1 MGFEES
7 FLLFL
12 PKTVSRDSNA
22 FDYSVAIPIEVR
34 IPHSLH
40 SWSNLC
46 FQIRREMKPAKIADF
61 GITEEFGYLPAHAPA
76 LALSAGNEEW
86 DQFGRDIP
94 KLLMGTNFRSR
105 VKALPEFNINKL
117 NGEAEIQRAMLILS
131 YIGQSYQWSE
141 NNPATVMPANLAI
154 PWHQV
159 GKLVGRP
166 PILSY
171 QSYASDNWR
180 RFDASGPIE
189 CGNIGL
195 LQCFLGGQDEEWF
208 ILIHIE
214 IEKKAGKAL
223 KAIEDAQNAVSEND
237 ADQLE
242 VALTNLRSALA
253 AMYEVLGRM
262 PERCDPYIY
271 FHRVRPYIFGWRNNP
286 SLPDGVIYE
295 GVDEYQGVGQ
305 KFRGETGAQ
314 SAIIPAMDAVL
325 GIDHERDELREY
337 LMEMRMYMPP
347 RHVAFIEAVEAGPSV
362 RNFVT
367 MAQRLSLTTV
377 FNDCVELVANFRAM
391 HLEYAGTY
399 IHAQAQATPGNPSA
413 VGTGGTPFM
422 TYLRKH
428 RDETKT
434 QTLP

>member
-1 MGFEES
+1 
-7 FLLFL
+7 
-12 PKTVSRDSNA
+12 
-22 FDYSVAIPIEVR
+22 
-34 IPHSLH
+34 
-40 SWSNLC
+40 
-46 FQIRREMKPAKIADF
+46 MKPAKIADF

-76 LALSAGNEEW
+76 QALSAGNEEW

-94 KLLMGTNFRSR
+94 KLLMGRNFRSR
-105 VKALPEFNINKL
+105 VKALPAFNISKL
-117 NGEAEIQRAMLILS
+117 NGEADIQRAMLILS

-171 QSYASDNWR
+171 QSYAADNWR
-180 RFDASGPIE
+180 RFDASAPIE

-214 IEKKAGKAL
+214 IERKAGKAL
-223 KAIEDAQNAVSEND
+223 KAIEDAQSAVSNSD

-242 VALTNLRSALA
+242 IALTNLRSALA

-295 GVDEYQGVGQ
+295 GVDDYKGVGQ

-367 MAQRLSLTTV
+367 TAKRISLTTV

-428 RDETKT
+428 RDETKK

>member
-1 MGFEES
+1 
-7 FLLFL
+7 
-12 PKTVSRDSNA
+12 
-22 FDYSVAIPIEVR
+22 
-34 IPHSLH
+34 
-40 SWSNLC
+40 
-46 FQIRREMKPAKIADF
+46 MKPAKIADY
-61 GITEEFGYLPAHAPA
+61 GITEEFGYLPSSDPA
-76 LALSAGNEEW
+76 LSLSPGNEEW
-86 DQFGRDIP
+86 DQFGKDLP
-94 KLLMGTNFRSR
+94 KLLMGTNFRQR
-105 VKALPEFNINKL
+105 VKNLPQFNIGKL
-117 NGEAEIQRAMLILS
+117 NGEAEIQRAMLVLS
-131 YIGQSYQWSE
+131 YIGQAYQWSE
-141 NNPATVMPANLAI
+141 NEAATVMPAVLAK
-154 PWHQV
+154 PWYEVGQV
-159 GKLVGRP
+159 VGRP

-180 RFDASGPIE
+180 RFDKSGAIE

-214 IEKKAGKAL
+214 IERKAGKAL
-223 KAIEDAQNAVSEND
+223 KAIEQAQEAVISGDAEKVEA
-237 ADQLE
+237 ALIKLRT
-242 VALTNLRSALA
+242 ALT

-286 SLPDGVIYE
+286 SLPDGVVYE
-295 GVDEYQGVGQ
+295 GVDQYKGVGQ

-314 SAIIPAMDAVL
+314 SAIIPAMDGVL
-325 GIDHERDELREY
+325 GIEHEKDELREY
-337 LMEMRMYMPP
+337 LMEMRTYMPP
-347 RHVAFIEAVEAGPSV
+347 AHVAFIQAVEAGPSV

-367 MAQRLSLTTV
+367 STKKNSLTEV

-422 TYLRKH
+422 VYLRKH
-428 RDETKT
+428 RDETKQ
-434 QTLP
+434 QTI

>member
-1 MGFEES
+1 
-7 FLLFL
+7 
-12 PKTVSRDSNA
+12 
-22 FDYSVAIPIEVR
+22 
-34 IPHSLH
+34 
-40 SWSNLC
+40 
-46 FQIRREMKPAKIADF
+46 MKPAKIADF
-61 GITEEFGYLPAHAPA
+61 GITEEFGYLPTYDPA
-76 LALSAGNEEW
+76 QSLSAGNEEW
-86 DQFGRDIP
+86 DQFGKDLP
-94 KLLMGTNFRSR
+94 KLLMGTSFRSR
-105 VKALPEFNINKL
+105 VKALPKFNIEKL
-117 NGEAEIQRAMLILS
+117 SGEAEVQRAMLILS
-131 YIGQSYQWSE
+131 YIGQAYQWSE
-141 NNPATVMPANLAI
+141 NTAAHVMPANLAL
-154 PWHQV
+154 PWYEV

-180 RFDASGPIE
+180 RFDKGGDIA

-223 KAIEDAQNAVSEND
+223 KAIEHAQHAVLEND
-237 ADQLE
+237 AE
-242 VALTNLRSALA
+242 KVEAALIKLRNALA

-295 GVDEYQGVGQ
+295 GVDEYKGVGQ
-305 KFRGETGAQ
+305 NFRGETGAQ
-314 SAIIPAMDAVL
+314 SAIIPAMDGIL
-325 GIDHERDELREY
+325 GIEHERDELREY
-337 LMEMRMYMPP
+337 LMEMRTYMPP
-347 RHVAFIEAVEAGPSV
+347 KHVAFIEAVEAGPSV
-362 RNFVT
+362 RNFAIST
-367 MAQRLSLTTV
+367 KRSSLTNV
-377 FNDCVELVANFRAM
+377 FNESVELVAKFRAM

-428 RDETKT
+428 RDETKV
-434 QTLP
+434 QTI

>member
-1 MGFEES
+1 M
-7 FLLFL
+7 
-12 PKTVSRDSNA
+12 SN
-22 FDYSVAIPIEVR
+22 
-34 IPHSLH
+34 
-40 SWSNLC
+40 
-46 FQIRREMKPAKIADF
+46 PAKIADY
-61 GITEEFGYLPAHAPA
+61 GITEEFGYLPSYDPA
-76 LALSAGNEEW
+76 QSLSAGNEEW
-86 DQFGRDIP
+86 DQFGKDLP
-94 KLLMGTNFRSR
+94 KLLMGTNFRKR
-105 VKALPEFNINKL
+105 VQALPKFNIDKL
-117 NGEAEIQRAMLILS
+117 NGEAEIQRAMLVLS
-131 YIGQSYQWSE
+131 YIGQAYQWSDNE
-141 NNPATVMPANLAI
+141 AATVMPQVLAK
-154 PWHQV
+154 PWYEV

-180 RFDASGPIE
+180 RFDKAGPIE

-208 ILIHIE
+208 ILIHID

-223 KAIEDAQNAVSEND
+223 KAIEEAQEAVVAQDAEKVEA
-237 ADQLE
+237 ALIKMRA
-242 VALTNLRSALA
+242 ALT

-286 SLPDGVIYE
+286 SLPDGVVYE
-295 GVDEYQGVGQ
+295 GVDEYKGVGQ

-314 SAIIPAMDAVL
+314 SAIIPAMDGVL
-325 GIDHERDELREY
+325 GIEHEKDELREY
-337 LMEMRMYMPP
+337 LMEMRTYMPP
-347 RHVAFIEAVEAGPSV
+347 KHVAFIQAVEAGPSV

-367 MAQRLSLTTV
+367 TIKRSSLTQV
-377 FNDCVELVANFRAM
+377 FNDCIELVANFRAM

-422 TYLRKH
+422 IYLRKH
-428 RDETKT
+428 RDETKK
-434 QTLP
+434 QTV

>member
-1 MGFEES
+1 
-7 FLLFL
+7 
-12 PKTVSRDSNA
+12 
-22 FDYSVAIPIEVR
+22 
-34 IPHSLH
+34 
-40 SWSNLC
+40 
-46 FQIRREMKPAKIADF
+46 MKPAKIADY
-61 GITEEFGYLPAHAPA
+61 GITEEYGYLPSYDPA
-76 LALSAGNEEW
+76 QSLSPGNEEW
-86 DQFGRDIP
+86 DQFGKDLP
-94 KLLMGTNFRSR
+94 KLLMGTNFRQR
-105 VKALPEFNINKL
+105 VKALPQFNINKL
-117 NGEAEIQRAMLILS
+117 NGEAEVQRAMLVLS
-131 YIGQSYQWSE
+131 YIGQAYQWSE
-141 NNPATVMPANLAI
+141 NEAATVMPAVLAK
-154 PWHQV
+154 PWYEV

-180 RFDASGPIE
+180 RFDKSGVIE

-223 KAIEDAQNAVSEND
+223 KAIEQAQEAVVLADAEKVEA
-237 ADQLE
+237 
-242 VALTNLRSALA
+242 ALVKLRSALA

-286 SLPDGVIYE
+286 SLPDGVVYE
-295 GVDEYQGVGQ
+295 GVDHYKGVGQ

-314 SAIIPAMDAVL
+314 SAIIPAMDGVL
-325 GIDHERDELREY
+325 GIEHEKDELREY
-337 LMEMRMYMPP
+337 LMEMRTYMPP
-347 RHVAFIEAVEAGPSV
+347 AHVAFIQAVEAGPSV
-362 RNFVT
+362 RDFVT
-367 MAQRLSLTTV
+367 STKKSFLTEV
-377 FNDCVELVANFRAM
+377 FNDCIELVANFRAM

-422 TYLRKH
+422 VYLRKH
-428 RDETKT
+428 RDETKQ
-434 QTLP
+434 QTI

>member
-1 MGFEES
+1 
-7 FLLFL
+7 
-12 PKTVSRDSNA
+12 
-22 FDYSVAIPIEVR
+22 
-34 IPHSLH
+34 
-40 SWSNLC
+40 
-46 FQIRREMKPAKIADF
+46 MKLAKIADY
-61 GITEEFGYLPAHAPA
+61 GITEEFGYLPSYDPA
-76 LALSAGNEEW
+76 QSLSAGNEEW
-86 DQFGRDIP
+86 DQFGKDLP
-94 KLLMGTNFRSR
+94 KLLMGTNFRKR
-105 VKALPEFNINKL
+105 VQALPKFNIDKL
-117 NGEAEIQRAMLILS
+117 NGEAEIQRAMLVLS
-131 YIGQSYQWSE
+131 YIGQAYQWSDNE
-141 NNPATVMPANLAI
+141 AATVMPQVLAK
-154 PWHQV
+154 PWYEV

-180 RFDASGPIE
+180 RFDQAGPIE

-208 ILIHIE
+208 ILIHID

-223 KAIEDAQNAVSEND
+223 KAIEEVQEAVVAQDAEKVEA
-237 ADQLE
+237 ALIKMRA
-242 VALTNLRSALA
+242 ALT

-286 SLPDGVIYE
+286 SLPDGVVYE
-295 GVDEYQGVGQ
+295 GVDEYKGIGQ

-314 SAIIPAMDAVL
+314 SAIIPAMDGVL
-325 GIDHERDELREY
+325 GIEHERDELREY
-337 LMEMRMYMPP
+337 LMEMRTYMPP
-347 RHVAFIEAVEAGPSV
+347 KHVAFIEAVEAGPSV
-362 RNFVT
+362 RSFVT
-367 MAQRLSLTTV
+367 NAKRTSLTSL
-377 FNDCVELVANFRAM
+377 FNECVELVASFRAM

-428 RDETKT
+428 RDETKK
-434 QTLP
+434 QTIS

>member
-1 MGFEES
+1 
-7 FLLFL
+7 
-12 PKTVSRDSNA
+12 
-22 FDYSVAIPIEVR
+22 
-34 IPHSLH
+34 
-40 SWSNLC
+40 
-46 FQIRREMKPAKIADF
+46 MKPAKIADF

-94 KLLMGTNFRSR
+94 KLLMGSNFRSR

-141 NNPATVMPANLAI
+141 NNPATLMPAKLAI

-242 VALTNLRSALA
+242 AALTNLRSALA

-347 RHVAFIEAVEAGPSV
+347 KHVAFIEAVEAGPSV

-367 MAQRLSLTTV
+367 IVKRAPLTTV

-428 RDETKT
+428 RDETKK

>member
-1 MGFEES
+1 M
-7 FLLFL
+7 
-12 PKTVSRDSNA
+12 NA
-22 FDYSVAIPIEVR
+22 V
-34 IPHSLH
+34 
-40 SWSNLC
+40 
-46 FQIRREMKPAKIADF
+46 KISDF
-61 GITEEFGYLPAHAPA
+61 GITEEFGYLPAYEPA
-76 LALSAGNEEW
+76 QSLSAGNEEW
-86 DQFGRDIP
+86 DQYGKDLP
-94 KLLMGTNFRSR
+94 KLLMGTNFRAR
-105 VKALPEFNINKL
+105 VRALPSFNVAALK
-117 NGEAEIQRAMLILS
+117 GEAEIQRAMLVLS
-131 YIGQSYQWSE
+131 YIGQAYQWSE
-141 NNPATVMPANLAI
+141 NSAATLMPSNLAK
-154 PWHQV
+154 PWYEV

-180 RFDASGPIE
+180 RFDKSGPIE

-223 KAIEDAQNAVSEND
+223 KAIEDAQAAVVGND
-237 ADQLE
+237 ADQVE
-242 VALTNLRSALA
+242 SALTNLRASLA
-253 AMYEVLGRM
+253 AMYAVLDRM

-295 GVDEYQGVGQ
+295 GVDEYKGIGQ

-314 SAIIPAMDAVL
+314 SAIIPAMDGVL
-325 GIDHERDELREY
+325 GIEHERDELREY
-337 LMEMRMYMPP
+337 LMEMRTYMPP
-347 RHVAFIEAVEAGPSV
+347 KHVAFIEAVEAGPSV
-362 RNFVT
+362 RDFVT
-367 MAQRLSLTTV
+367 SAQRSSLTSV
-377 FNDCVELVANFRAM
+377 FNECVELVTNFRAM
-391 HLEYAGTY
+391 HLEYAGRY

-428 RDETKT
+428 RDETKK
-434 QTLP
+434 QTL

>member
-1 MGFEES
+1 
-7 FLLFL
+7 
-12 PKTVSRDSNA
+12 
-22 FDYSVAIPIEVR
+22 
-34 IPHSLH
+34 
-40 SWSNLC
+40 
-46 FQIRREMKPAKIADF
+46 MKPAKIADY
-61 GITEEFGYLPAHAPA
+61 GITEEFGYLPSSDPA
-76 LALSAGNEEW
+76 LSLSPGNEEW
-86 DQFGRDIP
+86 DQFGKDLP
-94 KLLMGTNFRSR
+94 KLLMGTNFRQR
-105 VKALPEFNINKL
+105 VKNLPQFNIGKL
-117 NGEAEIQRAMLILS
+117 NGEAEIQRAMLVLS
-131 YIGQSYQWSE
+131 YIGQAYQWSE
-141 NNPATVMPANLAI
+141 NEAATVMPAVLAK
-154 PWHQV
+154 PWYEV
-159 GKLVGRP
+159 GQLVGRP

-180 RFDASGPIE
+180 RFDKSGAIE

-223 KAIEDAQNAVSEND
+223 KAIEQAQEAVVSGDVEKVE
-237 ADQLE
+237 AALIKLRT
-242 VALTNLRSALA
+242 ALT

-286 SLPDGVIYE
+286 SLPDGVVYE
-295 GVDEYQGVGQ
+295 GVDQYKGVGQ

-314 SAIIPAMDAVL
+314 SAIIPAMDGVL
-325 GIDHERDELREY
+325 GIEHEKDELREY
-337 LMEMRMYMPP
+337 LMEMRTYMPP
-347 RHVAFIEAVEAGPSV
+347 AHVAFIQAVEAGPSV

-367 MAQRLSLTTV
+367 STKKNSLTEV

-422 TYLRKH
+422 VYLRKH
-428 RDETKT
+428 RDETKQ
-434 QTLP
+434 QTI

>member
-1 MGFEES
+1 MRM
-7 FLLFL
+7 L
-12 PKTVSRDSNA
+12 
-22 FDYSVAIPIEVR
+22 
-34 IPHSLH
+34 
-40 SWSNLC
+40 
-46 FQIRREMKPAKIADF
+46 KPAKIADY
-61 GITEEFGYLPAHAPA
+61 GITEEFGYLPAHDPA
-76 LALSAGNEEW
+76 QSLSAGNEEW
-86 DQFGRDIP
+86 DQFGKDLP
-94 KLLMGTNFRSR
+94 KLLMGTNFRKR
-105 VKALPEFNINKL
+105 VQALPKFDIDKL
-117 NGEAEIQRAMLILS
+117 NGEAEIQRAMLVLS
-131 YIGQSYQWSE
+131 YIGQAYQWSD
-141 NNPATVMPANLAI
+141 NAAATVMPQVLAK
-154 PWHQV
+154 PWYEV

-180 RFDASGPIE
+180 RFDKAGPIE

-208 ILIHIE
+208 ILIHID

-223 KAIEDAQNAVSEND
+223 KAIEEAQAAVVAQDAEKVEA
-237 ADQLE
+237 
-242 VALTNLRSALA
+242 ALIKMRAALS

-286 SLPDGVIYE
+286 SLPDGVVYE
-295 GVDEYQGVGQ
+295 GVDEYKGVGQ

-314 SAIIPAMDAVL
+314 SAIIPAMDGVL
-325 GIDHERDELREY
+325 GIEHEKDELREY
-337 LMEMRMYMPP
+337 LMEMRTYMPP
-347 RHVAFIEAVEAGPSV
+347 KHVAFIQAVEAGPSV

-367 MAQRLSLTTV
+367 TVKKSSLTQV
-377 FNDCVELVANFRAM
+377 FNDCIELVANFRAM

-422 TYLRKH
+422 IYLRKH
-428 RDETKT
+428 RDETKK
-434 QTLP
+434 QTV

>member
-1 MGFEES
+1 MRM
-7 FLLFL
+7 L
-12 PKTVSRDSNA
+12 T
-22 FDYSVAIPIEVR
+22 
-34 IPHSLH
+34 
-40 SWSNLC
+40 
-46 FQIRREMKPAKIADF
+46 PAKIADY
-61 GITEEFGYLPAHAPA
+61 GITEEFGYLPAHDPA
-76 LALSAGNEEW
+76 QSLSAGNEEW
-86 DQFGRDIP
+86 DQFGKDLP
-94 KLLMGTNFRSR
+94 KLLMGTNFRKR
-105 VKALPEFNINKL
+105 VQALPKFNIDKL
-117 NGEAEIQRAMLILS
+117 NGEAEIQRAMLVLS
-131 YIGQSYQWSE
+131 YIGQAYQWSD
-141 NNPATVMPANLAI
+141 NQAATVMPQILAK
-154 PWHQV
+154 PWYEV

-180 RFDASGPIE
+180 RFDKAAPIE

-208 ILIHIE
+208 ILIHID

-223 KAIEDAQNAVSEND
+223 KAIEEAQEAVVAQDAEK
-237 ADQLE
+237 LE
-242 VALTNLRSALA
+242 AALIKMRAALS

-286 SLPDGVIYE
+286 SLPDGVVYE
-295 GVDEYQGVGQ
+295 GVDEYKGVGQ

-314 SAIIPAMDAVL
+314 SAIIPAMDGVL
-325 GIDHERDELREY
+325 GIEHEKDELREY
-337 LMEMRMYMPP
+337 LMEMRTYMPP
-347 RHVAFIEAVEAGPSV
+347 KHVAFIQAVEAGPSV

-367 MAQRLSLTTV
+367 TIKKSSLTQV
-377 FNDCVELVANFRAM
+377 FNDCIELVANFRAM

-422 TYLRKH
+422 IYLRKH
-428 RDETKT
+428 RDETKK
-434 QTLP
+434 QTV

>member
-1 MGFEES
+1 
-7 FLLFL
+7 
-12 PKTVSRDSNA
+12 
-22 FDYSVAIPIEVR
+22 
-34 IPHSLH
+34 
-40 SWSNLC
+40 
-46 FQIRREMKPAKIADF
+46 MKPAKIADF
-61 GITEEFGYLPAHAPA
+61 GITEEFGYLPTYDPA
-76 LALSAGNEEW
+76 QSLSAGNEEW
-86 DQFGRDIP
+86 DQFGKDLP
-94 KLLMGTNFRSR
+94 KLLMGTSFRSR
-105 VKALPEFNINKL
+105 VKALPKFNIEKL
-117 NGEAEIQRAMLILS
+117 SGEAEVQRAMLILS
-131 YIGQSYQWSE
+131 YIGQAYQWSE
-141 NNPATVMPANLAI
+141 NTAAHVMPANLAM
-154 PWHQV
+154 PWYEV

-180 RFDASGPIE
+180 RFDKGGDIA

-223 KAIEDAQNAVSEND
+223 KAIEDAQRAVLEND
-237 ADQLE
+237 AE
-242 VALTNLRSALA
+242 KVEAALIKLRNALA

-295 GVDEYQGVGQ
+295 GVDEYKGVGQ
-305 KFRGETGAQ
+305 NFRGETGAQ
-314 SAIIPAMDAVL
+314 SAIIPAMDGIL
-325 GIDHERDELREY
+325 GIEHERDELREY
-337 LMEMRMYMPP
+337 LMEMRTYMPP
-347 RHVAFIEAVEAGPSV
+347 KHVAFIEAVEAGPSV
-362 RNFVT
+362 RNF
-367 MAQRLSLTTV
+367 AISAKRSSLTNV
-377 FNDCVELVANFRAM
+377 FNESVELVAKFRAM

-428 RDETKT
+428 RDETKV
-434 QTLP
+434 QTI

>member
-1 MGFEES
+1 MS
-7 FLLFL
+7 
-12 PKTVSRDSNA
+12 T
-22 FDYSVAIPIEVR
+22 
-34 IPHSLH
+34 
-40 SWSNLC
+40 
-46 FQIRREMKPAKIADF
+46 PAKIADY
-61 GITEEFGYLPAHAPA
+61 GITEEFGYLPAYDPA
-76 LALSAGNEEW
+76 QSLSAGNEEW
-86 DQFGRDIP
+86 DQFGKDLP
-94 KLLMGTNFRSR
+94 KLLMGTNFRKR
-105 VKALPEFNINKL
+105 VQALPKFNIDKL

-131 YIGQSYQWSE
+131 YIGQAYQWSDNE
-141 NNPATVMPANLAI
+141 AATVMPQVLAK
-154 PWHQV
+154 PWYEV

-180 RFDASGPIE
+180 RFDQAGPIE

-208 ILIHIE
+208 ILIHID

-223 KAIEDAQNAVSEND
+223 KAIEEAQAAVVAQDAEKVEA
-237 ADQLE
+237 ALIKMRA
-242 VALTNLRSALA
+242 ALT

-286 SLPDGVIYE
+286 SLPDGVVYE
-295 GVDEYQGVGQ
+295 GVDEYKGVGQ

-314 SAIIPAMDAVL
+314 SAIIPAMDGVL
-325 GIDHERDELREY
+325 GIEHEKDELREY
-337 LMEMRMYMPP
+337 LMEMRTYMPP
-347 RHVAFIEAVEAGPSV
+347 KHVAFIEAVEAGPSV

-367 MAQRLSLTTV
+367 TIKKSSLTQV
-377 FNDCVELVANFRAM
+377 FNDCIELVANFRAM
-391 HLEYAGTY
+391 HLQYAGTY

-422 TYLRKH
+422 IYLRKH
-428 RDETKT
+428 RDETKK
-434 QTLP
+434 QTV

>member
-1 MGFEES
+1 MS
-7 FLLFL
+7 
-12 PKTVSRDSNA
+12 
-22 FDYSVAIPIEVR
+22 
-34 IPHSLH
+34 
-40 SWSNLC
+40 
-46 FQIRREMKPAKIADF
+46 KPAKIADY
-61 GITEEFGYLPAHAPA
+61 GITEEFGYLPAHDPA
-76 LALSAGNEEW
+76 QSLSAGNEEW
-86 DQFGRDIP
+86 DQFGKDLP
-94 KLLMGTNFRSR
+94 KLLMGTNFRKR
-105 VKALPEFNINKL
+105 VQALPKFNIDKL
-117 NGEAEIQRAMLILS
+117 NGEAQIQRAMLVLS
-131 YIGQSYQWSE
+131 YIGQAYQWSDNE
-141 NNPATVMPANLAI
+141 AATVMPQVLAK
-154 PWHQV
+154 PWYEV

-180 RFDASGPIE
+180 RFDKAGPIE

-208 ILIHIE
+208 ILIHID

-223 KAIEDAQNAVSEND
+223 KAIEEAQAAVVAQDAEKVEA
-237 ADQLE
+237 ALIKMRA
-242 VALTNLRSALA
+242 ALT

-286 SLPDGVIYE
+286 SLPDGVVYE
-295 GVDEYQGVGQ
+295 GVDEYKGVGQ

-314 SAIIPAMDAVL
+314 SAIIPAMDGVL
-325 GIDHERDELREY
+325 GIEHEKDELREY
-337 LMEMRMYMPP
+337 LMEMRTYMPP
-347 RHVAFIEAVEAGPSV
+347 KHVAFIQAVEAGPSV

-367 MAQRLSLTTV
+367 TVKKSSLTQV
-377 FNDCVELVANFRAM
+377 FNDCIELVANFRAM

-422 TYLRKH
+422 IYLRKH
-428 RDETKT
+428 RDETKK
-434 QTLP
+434 QTV

>member
-1 MGFEES
+1 M
-7 FLLFL
+7 
-12 PKTVSRDSNA
+12 N
-22 FDYSVAIPIEVR
+22 
-34 IPHSLH
+34 
-40 SWSNLC
+40 
-46 FQIRREMKPAKIADF
+46 PAKIADY
-61 GITEEFGYLPAHAPA
+61 GITEEFGYLPAHDPA
-76 LALSAGNEEW
+76 QSLSAGNEEW
-86 DQFGRDIP
+86 DQFGKDLP
-94 KLLMGTNFRSR
+94 KLLMGTNFRKR
-105 VKALPEFNINKL
+105 VQALPKFNIDKL
-117 NGEAEIQRAMLILS
+117 DGEAEIQRAMLVLS
-131 YIGQSYQWSE
+131 YIGQAYQWSDNE
-141 NNPATVMPANLAI
+141 AATVMPQVLAK
-154 PWHQV
+154 PWYEV

-180 RFDASGPIE
+180 RFDQAGPIE

-208 ILIHIE
+208 ILIHID

-223 KAIEDAQNAVSEND
+223 KAIEEVQAAVVAQDGEKVEA
-237 ADQLE
+237 ALIKMRA
-242 VALTNLRSALA
+242 ALT

-286 SLPDGVIYE
+286 SLPDGVVYE
-295 GVDEYQGVGQ
+295 GVDEYKGVGQ

-314 SAIIPAMDAVL
+314 SAIIPAMDGVL
-325 GIDHERDELREY
+325 GIEHEKDELREY
-337 LMEMRMYMPP
+337 LMEMRTYMPP
-347 RHVAFIEAVEAGPSV
+347 KHVAFIQAVEAGPSV

-367 MAQRLSLTTV
+367 TIKRSSLTQV
-377 FNDCVELVANFRAM
+377 FNDCIELVANFRAM

-422 TYLRKH
+422 IYLRKH
-428 RDETKT
+428 RDETKK
-434 QTLP
+434 QTV